1 MTHIEYFKLQ
11 AKNLFRDYKTQ
22 TSYIDEVDGYSYYT
36 YTPKYFDIDS
46 IFLEYNL
53 DEEDEENLTLM
64 KAQHLFSLM
73 LGFEKWADI
82 LKASEARLELARLLW
97 DNQHKI
103 HLEEWLMYIAG
114 AEHDNNTT
122 FDDNARLDIFKMVFV
137 ETEGHESSFG
147 DYRL

>member
-97 DNQHKI
+97 DKI
-103 HLEEWLMYIAG
+103 WFIPDG
-114 AEHDNNTT
+114 GFKKRCQAEC
-122 FDDNARLDIFKMVFV
+122 
-137 ETEGHESSFG
+137 FG
-147 DYRL
+147 LLSIWHR